1 MTTPTLLLIHGLGAT
16 NGVWADVLAELDWP
30 SQVINVELPGHG
42 AAAPS
47 DDYTVGAM
55 AAQVATACA
64 NGEEVI
70 AVGHSLGGA
79 VALCLASGFFRPVVT
94 AAVGLGIK
102 LAWSDADVEGMARV
116 AAKGARWFE
125 TRDEAVERFLLQAG
139 LRGVGPNHPAVAN
152 AVIEVDGQWRVTQ
165 DPNTFAQR
173 PVDPAGLVGA
183 ANCPVILGAG
193 ENDAMVS
200 FDDMVAHV
208 PNPRIATG
216 AGHNV
221 QVDNPT
227 WVVSL
232 IHEVA
237 NL

>member
-1 MTTPTLLLIHGLGAT
+1 M
-16 NGVWADVLAELDWP
+16 
-30 SQVINVELPGHG
+30 
-42 AAAPS
+42 
-47 DDYTVGAM
+47 
-55 AAQVATACA
+55 
-64 NGEEVI
+64 
-70 AVGHSLGGA
+70 
-79 VALCLASGFFRPVVT
+79 
-94 AAVGLGIK
+94 
-102 LAWSDADVEGMARV
+102 
-116 AAKGARWFE
+116 
-125 TRDEAVERFLLQAG
+125 
-139 LRGVGPNHPAVAN
+139 
-152 AVIEVDGQWRVTQ
+152 IEVDGQWRVTQ

-193 ENDAMVS
+193 QNDAMVS